1 MTDQGVPRACLAL
14 VCLVFELA
22 MLVFL
27 RHLRALVIKE
37 FQAILKDPRSRR
49 SVLLPPIIQT
59 IVFGYAAT
67 FDLKN
72 VPWAVLDR
80 DHSAASRALIAS
92 FTGSGHFDRV
102 ATLAN
107 TDQIRPMIDDQR
119 ALLVLQIGPHFQRDL
134 TQGHPSAVQ
143 VIVDGRNSN
152 TASIALGYASQVV
165 QGFSERYAKLHNLPP
180 PASVVVDRAWFNEN
194 FESQWFFVPGIIGV
208 ITLLIGLL
216 TSAMSVARER
226 EQGTFDQLLVTP
238 MRPVEILI
246 GKAMPGLL
254 IGLAEAGLIIL
265 LAIFWFEVPLRGSLA
280 ALFAGECLFVLAAV
294 GVGLMISSLATTMQ
308 QGLLGTFIVVMPAT
322 ILSGLATPIQNMAAP
337 VQWLTYANPL
347 RYILIILRAVFL
359 EGASASSLWP
369 QLWPMAVIAAVTLSL
384 AAFLFRHRMY

>member
-1 MTDQGVPRACLAL
+1 MRL
-14 VCLVFELA
+14 F
-22 MLVFL
+22 F
-27 RHLRALVIKE
+27 RHLRALVVKE

-49 SVLLPPIIQT
+49 AVLLPPIIQT

-80 DHSAASRALIAS
+80 DHSAASRALVAS
-92 FTGSGHFDRV
+92 FAGSGHFDRV
-102 ATLAN
+102 ATLASAE
-107 TDQIRPMIDDQR
+107 QIRRIVDSKR
-119 ALLVLQIGPHFQRDL
+119 AMLVVQIGPNFQRDL
-134 TQGHPSAVQ
+134 SQGSPGAVQ

-152 TASIALGYASQVV
+152 TASIALGYARQVV
-165 QGFSERYAKLHNLPP
+165 QNFSDRYAALHNLPP
-180 PASVVVDRAWFNEN
+180 PASVVVDRAWFNAN
-194 FESQWFFVPGIIGV
+194 FQSQWFFVPGIIGV

-216 TSAMSVARER
+216 TSAMSVACER

-254 IGLAEAGLIIL
+254 IGFAEAGLIVL

-280 ALFAGECLFVLAAV
+280 VLFAGECLFVLAAV
-294 GVGLMISSLATTMQ
+294 GVGLMISSLAATMQ
-308 QGLLGTFIVVMPAT
+308 QGLLGTFIVVMPAV
-322 ILSGLATPIQNMAAP
+322 ILSGLATPIENMAAP

-359 EGASASSLWP
+359 EGAGASELWP
-369 QLWPMAVIAAVTLSL
+369 QLWPMAVIAAVTLAL
-384 AAFLFRHRMY
+384 AGWLFRHRMY